1 MKVHLQFIMM
11 LACTQR
17 ACLCEQSTEPCVV
30 SCSRFI
36 GQGSGSTGGKG
47 GGSAANKESGGMKQ
61 HEQKA
66 VLKDFH
72 AYKFNTLVATCIGE
86 EGLDIPSVDLII
98 CLDVSLSPT
107 RSLQRSGRA
116 GRHRKGRVVHV
127 LRRGKEE
134 RTYKESKEVRVHVA
148 NAKKQFMPYSRA
160 VCMHLCPSCCTV
172 HLYFNV

>member
-1 MKVHLQFIMM
+1 MDRKCAFDFMM
-11 LACTQR
+11 FLLAPKGH
-17 ACLCEQSTEPCVV
+17 ACVNNSCDV

-47 GGSAANKESGGMKQ
+47 GGNAANKESGGMKQ

-127 LRRGKEE
+127 LSRGKEE
-134 RTYKESKEVRVHVA
+134 RTYKESNEVRIHVF
-148 NAKKQFMPYSRA
+148 NVNEQCMPHTCA
-160 VCMHLCPSCCTV
+160 VDCHLCPSCCAV
-172 HLYFNV
+172 HMPCEL